1 MERLLI
7 DVVNGYADIFLSS
20 DFLARPFE
28 GQLVVTAEITGVA
41 NARAA
46 SASLTVDTRPPA
58 LPALALANGTVS
70 VSGLEDGTSWFY
82 SLDAGASWALGQGM
96 TFAPAPGSYADG
108 AIRVRQIDPHGNVGS
123 TASLPATE
131 IIDAPPSVTITSDRT
146 SLIDGQS
153 ALLTFTFSVVPVGF
167 TQSDITVTHGSI
179 SSFTQTD
186 DARVYTALFTPQAGY
201 EGSITV
207 AVLANSWQSASGAGG
222 TAAQSQ
228 PIAID
233 TILPSAPT
241 IALVE
246 DTGVDGSDGVTTNGE
261 IRFTFAEQGGHV
273 QYSLNSGLTWTD
285 ASSDTVLLPDG
296 VYEANGV
303 RARVRDAS
311 GNVSGEVTM
320 PAMTID
326 NTRPGVT
333 ITSNKQSLLAGE
345 SATLTLAFDDFIIDM
360 TEDRLEATGGT
371 LSNLMMS
378 PYLNTFTVVYTPT
391 PGSLETTVTVTLSGY
406 HDAAGNAGAAASIP
420 LSLEVHRPTIT
431 SAAFTAKSD
440 NVHDIL
446 NEGDTVTITLSFDE
460 DLVFDTAGGSPFV
473 TMLLGSST
481 RNATYLAH
489 PDARTLTFQ
498 YTIQA
503 GDSDADGLGLDG
515 YGGMG
520 AFGAIIRDAAGNVVI
535 GSFDTV
541 SNDPAYRIDTTAPT
555 LVGTTPVNGTNVGRN
570 PQIAFSF
577 SEDIVLGTGTITV
590 SNGGSDV
597 RIIPLDD
604 PQVTRTGST
613 LVLTLSTPLVNDSVY
628 GVTIT
633 PGSIF
638 DVAGNPY
645 AGLPAYSLG
654 FNVHSPGLA
663 VDDLITGSDGYM
675 TSGYSTLDRSLFGQ
689 SVAGIGDF

>member
-1 MERLLI
+1 
-7 DVVNGYADIFLSS
+7 
-20 DFLARPFE
+20 
-28 GQLVVTAEITGVA
+28 
-41 NARAA
+41 
-46 SASLTVDTRPPA
+46 
-58 LPALALANGTVS
+58 
-70 VSGLEDGTSWFY
+70 
-82 SLDAGASWALGQGM
+82 M